1 MKQRFWYKKSTK
13 ATVNVLQG
21 LLAGLL
27 VLCFAGMYR
36 LMEGDLSF
44 RELGKDFERTGLCFQ
59 TVEDIIREKVE
70 ADQNRE
76 LFEDGGR
83 YNEKQEIDIRQ
94 YASGMLDETS
104 ANRNLSYY
112 ISDLITFGGNGAQLL
127 ERRIADLIGDG
138 YSMEDTGA
146 ALANEASALETILPR
161 SGISLA
167 DYVKMNG
174 QNFSVLVEYYRNLF
188 ESSMDIAERY
198 DEYISTD
205 PEEVSDD
212 APSNVVYYVENTAD
226 GRKYTNLQ
234 VGSLA
239 AACAKIDSDPSLT
252 FLFDGE
258 RRYNI
263 MVANSENVLNEEA
276 AAWFMQTRFISSG
289 EKVLA
294 ALNTEYPYGDLL
306 QEAWLG
312 YRRRTPYIAALLAI
326 GLLAL
331 LLVVS
336 LAVVSIITTGRKFD
350 EGPAMLTL
358 FDQIPTELAVG
369 ICLII
374 GICWWMLGSYLRGR
388 LDFYGMAD
396 MILLSGICAAEY
408 WIILLALLSLLRR
421 WKAGVLWKNSV
432 VWSVF
437 LGTRQVY
444 SARKSSQRLLII
456 YLGFMVLNTGFW
468 LIGNLPGTVMG
479 LVLNA
484 AALLYLMRD
493 VVGRKNVEEG
503 LQQISRGKLDY
514 RIRTDVLTGQ
524 SRQMGEAVN
533 EMGEGLSKAVESMLQ
548 SERMKGELI
557 TNVSHDLKTPLT
569 SIINY
574 VDLLKREPM
583 GEQAREYLEVLDQ
596 KTQRLKQLTEDLIEV
611 SRIHSGNIKLE
622 ITRLQLK
629 QFVMQA
635 VGEMEDNLAQRGL
648 EVELVMP
655 SGSPVIEADGSQL
668 WRVFENLLG
677 NMAKYASK
685 NTKVSVILETTEDK
699 AAVRFENQMDQELD
713 MSAGELMERFTRG
726 DKSRNTEGSGLG
738 LSIAKSLT
746 ELMGGTFDVKAEEHL
761 FKAKVIFPVA

>member
-234 VGSLA
+234 VGSVA

-396 MILLSGICAAEY
+396 MILLSGICAVEY

-746 ELMGGTFDVKAEEHL
+746 ELMGGTFDVKTEEHL